1 MLALIDWILN
11 LFRSEDAARAFV
23 AAPEQAMRDAGIV
36 GVTAAQLSSVAAT
49 AVPGM
54 VLGDGDPIVGL
65 QRAVANQYGIG
76 PAAVFSP
83 QPSFEP
89 IWAPSPAF
97 DYAPAP
103 TFAPSPTFAPETNTE
118 LASRNT
124 TDLASNNEIPLLSPR
139 QDAGANA
146 QQGGF
151 NLGFGDITLGDK
163 TSQSATNGGVVVGE
177 DANGD
182 ILSGDG
188 AVLGDANAVTNG
200 DIRADQ
206 GSNVATGQDNVI
218 RDSGTTMTA
227 GADAIAAADSGAVI
241 KGAENHNG
249 TSIGG
254 GQTTTTVSGSG
265 NTAAAD
271 GRETTTTVTTTEVTS
286 TTTTD
291 SSDNS
296 VLETTITDSSTH
308 DYSDHALFDAS
319 RDTTLLNSELDNSDN
334 LSLASGNQL
343 LGFYPAGRRRG
354 GAPGLPPPGPRRV
367 RVFSAYRVKRQR
379 RTGEPAAGPATG
391 DRRVTRSHPQ
401 HRRPQRPRRSLRAA
415 CRGAGANH
423 RPPHPGGD
431 RRPTQAGQEPVA
443 QLVAEYAGRPGG

>member
-1 MLALIDWILN
+1 MFALIDWILN

-23 AAPEQAMRDAGIV
+23 AAPEQAMRDAGLV

-49 AVPGM
+49 AIPGM

-65 QRAVANQYGIG
+65 QRAVANQYGFG
-76 PAAVFSP
+76 PATVFSP

-118 LASRNT
+118 LASRNN
-124 TDLASNNEIPLLSPR
+124 TDLDVPLFSPN

-146 QQGGF
+146 QQGAF

-163 TSQSATNGGVVVGE
+163 TSQSATNGGVVVGA
-177 DANGD
+177 DAGGD

-200 DIRADQ
+200 DILADR
-206 GSNVATGQDNVI
+206 GSNVSTGQDNVI

-227 GADAIAAADSGAVI
+227 GADAIATADSGAVI
-241 KGAENHNG
+241 KGADNGVHNG
-249 TSIGG
+249 TLIGG
-254 GQTTTTVSGSG
+254 GQTTTTVSGTG

-286 TTTTD
+286 T
-291 SSDNS
+291 
-296 VLETTITDSSTH
+296 VTDSSTH

-319 RDTTLLNSELDNSDN
+319 RDTTLLNSELDISNE
-334 LSLASGNQL
+334 LSLASGNGL
-343 LGFYPAGRRRG
+343 LGF
-354 GAPGLPPPGPRRV
+354 
-367 RVFSAYRVKRQR
+367 
-379 RTGEPAAGPATG
+379 
-391 DRRVTRSHPQ
+391 
-401 HRRPQRPRRSLRAA
+401 
-415 CRGAGANH
+415 
-423 RPPHPGGD
+423 
-431 RRPTQAGQEPVA
+431 
-443 QLVAEYAGRPGG
+443 

>member
-1 MLALIDWILN
+1 MDRQAKPRKGLDMFALIDWILD

-23 AAPEQAMRDAGIV
+23 AAPEQAMRDAGLV

-49 AVPGM
+49 AIPGM

-65 QRAVANQYGIG
+65 QRAVANQYGFG
-76 PAAVFSP
+76 PATVFSP
-83 QPSFEP
+83 QPSFDP

-103 TFAPSPTFAPETNTE
+103 TFAPSPTFAPETSTELASRNNTE
-118 LASRNT
+118 LASRNN
-124 TDLASNNEIPLLSPR
+124 TDLDVPLFSPP

-146 QQGGF
+146 QQGAF

-177 DANGD
+177 DAGGD

-200 DIRADQ
+200 DILADR
-206 GSNVATGQDNVI
+206 GSNVSTGQDNVI

-227 GADAIAAADSGAVI
+227 GGDAIATEDSGAVI
-241 KGAENHNG
+241 KGADNGVNNG

-254 GQTTTTVSGSG
+254 GQTTTTVSGTG

-291 SSDNS
+291 NSDNS
-296 VLETTITDSSTH
+296 VYEATVTDSSTE
-308 DYSDHALFDAS
+308 DYSDYALFDAS
-319 RDTTLLNSELDNSDN
+319 RDTTLLNSELDISNE
-334 LSLASGNQL
+334 LSLASGNGL
-343 LGFYPAGRRRG
+343 LGF
-354 GAPGLPPPGPRRV
+354 
-367 RVFSAYRVKRQR
+367 
-379 RTGEPAAGPATG
+379 
-391 DRRVTRSHPQ
+391 
-401 HRRPQRPRRSLRAA
+401 
-415 CRGAGANH
+415 
-423 RPPHPGGD
+423 
-431 RRPTQAGQEPVA
+431 
-443 QLVAEYAGRPGG
+443 